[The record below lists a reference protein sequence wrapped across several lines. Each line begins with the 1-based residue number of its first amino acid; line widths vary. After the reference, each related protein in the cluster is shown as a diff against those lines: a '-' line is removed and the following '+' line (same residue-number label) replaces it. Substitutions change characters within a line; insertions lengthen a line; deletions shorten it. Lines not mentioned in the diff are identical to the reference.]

1 MKLKWLLAL
10 LVVSLVIF
18 LIGFGSF
25 KLSKPTKSGLQVIT
39 GDEPASIFLNGQY
52 LNKSPLVD
60 KELKPGIY
68 NLSIQPDKENL
79 TSYDT
84 EVTLNP
90 GTITIVTWHP
100 GQTVD
105 KSGGVIY
112 EMKRSDDK
120 NKTLIHFSSIP
131 DKAIIK
137 VDDKPK
143 DFTPL
148 TLEDLPPGQHEYE
161 ITLPSYETQSHSLNL
176 ESGYEINAL
185 IKLAKTNDDNEA
197 KPTPNTEIQTIE
209 TDTQNVN
216 EATPTVS
223 DANQKQVTILKTG
236 FMQDGVEVLRVR
248 EKANQESKQIGLVEV
263 NHQYPFLS
271 EKAGWYHIHFGTN
284 LEQTGWIS
292 AAYAKKDF

>member
-18 LIGFGSF
+18 LIGFESF

-60 KELKPGIY
+60 KELKPGVY

-79 TSYDT
+79 ASYDT

-100 GQTVD
+100 GKTAD
-105 KSGGVIY
+105 ESGGVIY
-112 EMKRSDDK
+112 EMKQSDDK

-161 ITLPSYETQSHSLNL
+161 ITLPSYETQSNSLNL
-176 ESGYEINAL
+176 ESGYEIDAL
-185 IKLAKTNDDNEA
+185 IKLAKATDT
-197 KPTPNTEIQTIE
+197 KLPTPTPESQPATSSAEIINDPTM
-209 TDTQNVN
+209 
-216 EATPTVS
+216 ATTAS
-223 DANQKQVTILKTG
+223 ANQKQVTILKTG
-236 FMQDGVEVLRVR
+236 LIQDGVEVLRVR
-248 EKANQESKQIGLVEV
+248 EESSQGSKQIGLVEV

-271 EKAGWYHIHFGTN
+271 EKAGWYQIHFGTN